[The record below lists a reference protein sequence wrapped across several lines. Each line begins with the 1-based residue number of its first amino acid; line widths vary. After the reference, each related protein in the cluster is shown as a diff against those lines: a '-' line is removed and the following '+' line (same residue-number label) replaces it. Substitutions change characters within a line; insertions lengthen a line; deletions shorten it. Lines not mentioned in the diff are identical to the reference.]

1 MSRFDALDPSLDQ
14 EDGSNNKGFMHFFAR
29 SDPFLKHIN
38 KQDRRYNRQ
47 KATLQDLIRGVYEE
61 PEETGKKGLKDLIVS
76 VIDLKS
82 QMPPLSD
89 YSIKTN
95 NGPQPYQGNSLENAV
110 SLAPQ
115 SEFVSP
121 IDMPSQNEAQQQQK
135 DAMNYIAE
143 LNKGGLTSEQLQ
155 TNAPLNENAPLS
167 EEGALQTND
176 KSEQEQE
183 SLNAPEN
190 FINSQGQPKQLA
202 NGAED
207 FFQRL
212 AGGNGH
218 AGNGNVGAQDRYSAG
233 SLWDRFKNSE
243 FSERLMDSF
252 AGLASGQ
259 TPQESFSN
267 AALQLRQGNSERAQR
282 QQVLKVLQSKG
293 YSAEEA
299 QAIAQNPELSM
310 KIMSDTLSPAGL
322 KEGYRILTKEEKEA
336 YGLPGDMAYQIST
349 QTGKIEALKG
359 TERTDNPNNMRS
371 RPELGHMFVK
381 DENGN
386 LRSVLIPGSDAE
398 RKRIDEENKK
408 KIEFADKSFEAEQL
422 IGMVEKLK
430 EKLDKNPGI
439 VGMIGYWESFL
450 PGTDASRFKSMLN
463 VIKANIAIDKLQ
475 KMKHYSPNGASGF
488 GSLSSVEFMALQN
501 SIAAL
506 EQDLSPE
513 QMKESFQ
520 TIIDTYKKANK
531 ATRILLFS
539 EGEVSP
545 ELVQKLV
552 QEAYGPEAY
561 KNQDKAL
568 QTQDEPPRVEN
579 RAQFDALPEGAEF
592 IGRDNRVRRKQ
603 TNG

>member
-1 MSRFDALDPSLDQ
+1 MSRFDELDPPLGQ
-14 EDGSNNKGFMHFFAR
+14 ENGRNNKGFMHFFAR

-47 KATLQDLIRGVYEE
+47 KATLQDLIRGVYDE

-76 VIDLKS
+76 VTDLKS

-95 NGPQPYQGNSLENAV
+95 NTPQLYQGNSLENAV

-121 IDMPSQNEAQQQQK
+121 IDMPSQDEAEQQQK

-143 LNKGGLTSEQLQ
+143 LNRGGPAPEQLQ
-155 TNAPLNENAPLS
+155 GDAPLNEEEALS
-167 EEGALQTND
+167 EEGALQAND
-176 KSEQEQE
+176 KPEQ
-183 SLNAPEN
+183 AV
-190 FINSQGQPKQLA
+190 
-202 NGAED
+202 NGEAED

-212 AGGNGH
+212 VGGNGDTQAH
-218 AGNGNVGAQDRYSAG
+218 DKYSASG
-233 SLWDRFKNSE
+233 LWDRFKNSE

-267 AALQLRQGNSERAQR
+267 AALKLRQGNSERAQR
-282 QQVLKVLQSKG
+282 QQILKVLQSKG
-293 YSAEEA
+293 YSDQEA
-299 QAIAQNPELSM
+299 QAIAQNPDLAT
-310 KIMSDTLSPAGL
+310 KIMSDTLSPTGL
-322 KEGYRILTKEEKEA
+322 QEGYRILTPEEKEA
-336 YGLPGDMAYQIST
+336 HGLPGDMAYQIST
-349 QTGKIEALKG
+349 QTGKIEPLKG
-359 TERTDNPNNMRS
+359 TQRTDDPNNMLS
-371 RPELGHMFVK
+371 RPELGHMYVK

-386 LRSVLIPGSDAE
+386 IRSVLIPGSDAE

-408 KIEFADKSFEAEQL
+408 KVEFANKSFKAEQF
-422 IGMVEKLK
+422 IGMVEKLQ
-430 EKLDKNPGI
+430 EKLDKNHSI
-439 VGMIGYWESFL
+439 VGFLGYWESL
-450 PGTDASRFKSMLN
+450 IPGTPASQFKSMLN
-463 VIKANIAIDKLQ
+463 VIKANIAIDRLMQ
-475 KMKHYSPNGASGF
+475 MKDLAPNGASGF
-488 GSLSSVEFMALQN
+488 GNLSNVEFMALQN

-545 ELVQKLV
+545 ELVQ
-552 QEAYGPEAY
+552 EAYGIEAY
-561 KNQDKAL
+561 KNQDKAQ
-568 QTQDEPPRVEN
+568 QTQDEQPRVTEYT
-579 RAQFDALPEGAEF
+579 QFDTLPEGYAF
-592 IGRDNRVRRKQ
+592 LDSDNRVRRKQ
-603 TNG
+603 SNG

>member
-1 MSRFDALDPSLDQ
+1 
-14 EDGSNNKGFMHFFAR
+14 
-29 SDPFLKHIN
+29 
-38 KQDRRYNRQ
+38 
-47 KATLQDLIRGVYEE
+47 
-61 PEETGKKGLKDLIVS
+61 
-76 VIDLKS
+76 
-82 QMPPLSD
+82 MPPLSD

-95 NGPQPYQGNSLENAV
+95 NGPQSYQGNSLENAV
-110 SLAPQ
+110 SFAPQ

-121 IDMPSQNEAQQQQK
+121 IDMPSQNEAEQQQK
-135 DAMNYIAE
+135 DAMNYIAA
-143 LNKGGLTSEQLQ
+143 LNKGGLAPEQLQ
-155 TNAPLNENAPLS
+155 TNAPLNE
-167 EEGALQTND
+167 EEAL
-176 KSEQEQE
+176 
-183 SLNAPEN
+183 
-190 FINSQGQPKQLA
+190 QGQPEQLA
-202 NGAED
+202 NGETED

-282 QQVLKVLQSKG
+282 QQVLKFLQSKG
-293 YSAEEA
+293 YSDQEA

-310 KIMSDTLSPAGL
+310 KIMSDTLSPTGL

-349 QTGKIEALKG
+349 QTGKIEYLKG
-359 TERTDNPNNMRS
+359 TERTDDPKRRLSNPEN
-371 RPELGHMFVK
+371 GHMYIE

-408 KIEFADKSFEAEQL
+408 KVEFANSSFKAEQL
-422 IGMVEKLK
+422 IGTVKKLK
-430 EKLDKNPGI
+430 EKLDKNPSV
-439 VGMIGYWESFL
+439 VGFLGYWESL
-450 PGTDASRFKSMLN
+450 IPGTPASQFKSMLN

-475 KMKHYSPNGASGF
+475 QMKHYSPNGASGF

-579 RAQFDALPEGAEF
+579 RAQFDTLPEGYAF
-592 IGRDNRVRRKQ
+592 LDSDNRVRRKQ
-603 TNG
+603 SNG